1 MAITSL
7 TASIPRATA
16 ALGAHQQ
23 SLISLREILN
33 NLSLPEL
40 RQDLSAGGEPVTSR
54 MYEDLATDVKSNLT
68 RATTIVEAQIS
79 EFEQESQ
86 KLLYHQNRLED
97 ELIGWNFTR
106 DLAQRAI
113 SHLTEIRTKFG
124 SDLSAAKATISPI
137 RRIPKEVWIKL
148 FRYCINGEY
157 NAYITNSTISP
168 YRSVPLS
175 LSGVCRSWRNVIF
188 SESKL
193 WNLVT
198 VHPSAHISLNKH
210 NMLHDHFQRIKSSF
224 VIVSNLSQTLSWT
237 WSYHHR
243 GHYYSNPNNNL
254 TANNVSIPTG
264 YTYAVH
270 VVMNDDSYNT
280 IQKAV
285 NLPYSDTKNLRMN
298 IRSNQSSGS
307 LSNIFS
313 HFSNIEQLDLRCFNS
328 HIAQPQAPSF
338 PFQSLLR
345 LNLDVQD
352 ASNLDLAPLLGV
364 EFAELRVRHNGG
376 ANAVQL
382 SSTVQLPHLKVLGIP
397 YSSLVVLEKL
407 QTPAI
412 NTLELY
418 RSSQGSA
425 DIEYQSEYRSDTM
438 NNIRHIRQVSM
449 LDWKIRPS
457 NIDNPG
463 TRTNQ
468 DAASV
473 FVSLATHIPALRS
486 ALFSNCSLDG
496 QQLTD
501 FFKMRLGGHDVIPH
515 FESITFSGCDGIT
528 LAQCEEL
535 RSIVPRLHIYI

>member
-7 TASIPRATA
+7 TASIPRAKA
-16 ALGAHQQ
+16 ALDAHQQ
-23 SLISLREILN
+23 SLISLKEILK

-40 RQDLSAGGEPVTSR
+40 RRDLSAGGEPETSR

-68 RATTIVEAQIS
+68 RATTIVEAQILA
-79 EFEQESQ
+79 FEQESQ

-97 ELIGWNFTR
+97 ELIGWDFTR

-113 SHLTEIRTKFG
+113 SHLTETQTKFR

-137 RRIPKEVWIKL
+137 RRIPKEVWIKV
-148 FRYCINGEY
+148 FRYCIDGEY
-157 NAYITNSTISP
+157 NAYVTNSTTNP

-175 LSGVCRSWRNVIF
+175 LSGVCRSWRNVI
-188 SESKL
+188 SGEAKL
-193 WNLVT
+193 WNFIT
-198 VHPSAHISLNKH
+198 AHPSAHISSNKY
-210 NMLHDHFQRIKSSF
+210 NMLCDHIQRVKSSF
-224 VIVSNLSQTLSWT
+224 TIVSNLSQNLSWT
-237 WSYHHR
+237 CNYNYYHN
-243 GHYYSNPNNNL
+243 YYPNPNNDL
-254 TANNVSIPTG
+254 IQNNVSAPRG
-264 YTYAVH
+264 YAYAVH
-270 VVMNDDSYNT
+270 LVMNDDSHNT
-280 IQKAV
+280 IQKAAS
-285 NLPYSDTKNLRMN
+285 LPYLDTKILKVN
-298 IRSNQSSGS
+298 IQSNQSSGS

-313 HFSNIEQLDLRCFNS
+313 HFSTVEQLDLSCFNS
-328 HIAQPQAPSF
+328 HIAQLQAPRF

-352 ASNLDLAPLLGV
+352 ASNLNLAPLLGTNL
-364 EFAELRVRHNGG
+364 AELRVHHNGG
-376 ANAVQL
+376 ANNVQL
-382 SSTVQLPHLKVLGIP
+382 SSTIQMAQLKILGIP
-397 YSSLVVLEKL
+397 YLSLAILDKL

-425 DIEYQSEYRSDTM
+425 DIEYRSGTM
-438 NNIRHIRQVSM
+438 NNIRHIRQISM
-449 LDWKIRPS
+449 LDWKMPPS

-468 DAASV
+468 DAVSV

-501 FFKMRLGGHDVIPH
+501 FFKIRLGGDDLIPH

-535 RSIVPRLHIYI
+535 RSNVPRLHIYI